1 MNAGIY
7 GLCKVSNIPIPP
19 KSQVT
24 QFIED
29 QFNII
34 DKDGSGYV
42 DFAEYEA
49 WLNQSREIQDF
60 ILLYTGV

>member
-7 GLCKVSNIPIPP
+7 GLCKVSNIPIPS

-34 DKDGSGYV
+34 DKDGSCDV